1 MSDRGGAPGDTTAR
15 ADLWTGVVL
24 LALALAMTAGAW
36 GMDRLEMRRIHPLS
50 APGLV
55 PGMLG
60 LALAVCAV
68 VLIAGAGRRGL
79 ANPLAGAERGPTLR
93 LAACLALTLAYPLVL
108 VGTLPFWL
116 ATALFVA
123 AFVAAFEW
131 EPRPVSGHAR
141 ALGVA
146 AVMGLI
152 AGPLTAF
159 VFQELFLVRLP

>member
-1 MSDRGGAPGDTTAR
+1 MSGAPSERMAR

-24 LALALAMTAGAW
+24 LALALATVAGAW
-36 GMDRLEMRRIHPLS
+36 EMDRLEIRRIHPLS

-60 LALAVCAV
+60 LALAICAL

-79 ANPLAGAERGPTLR
+79 ANPFAGAERGPMLR
-93 LAACLALTLAYPLVL
+93 LAACLALTLAYPLL
-108 VGTLPFWL
+108 TIGSLPFWL
-116 ATALFVA
+116 ATTLFVST
-123 AFVAAFEW
+123 FVAAFEW
-131 EPRPVSGHAR
+131 EPRPASGHAR

-146 AVMGLI
+146 ALMGLI
-152 AGPLTAF
+152 AGPLTAY

>member
-1 MSDRGGAPGDTTAR
+1 MPR

-24 LALALAMTAGAW
+24 LALGLAMLAGGW
-36 GMDRLEMRRIHPLS
+36 EMDRLEFRGIHPLS

-60 LALAVCAV
+60 FALAVCASM
-68 VLIAGAGRRGL
+68 LIAGAGRRGFGHPFAGL
-79 ANPLAGAERGPTLR
+79 APRPAGR
-93 LAACLALTLAYPLVL
+93 LALCLALTLAYPLIL
-108 VGTLPFWL
+108 IGWLPFWA

-131 EPRPVSGHAR
+131 APRTVPGHLR
-141 ALGVA
+141 ALGIA
-146 AVMGLI
+146 ALMG
-152 AGPLTAF
+152 AATGAVTAY